1 MCIFKFHQFYT
12 KNTGVERIEGNYNGQ
27 KKSKM
32 ENTDTIDKKKQEIIK
47 LQKQNKKLQR
57 FYNEYKRVCRS
68 EEERIKELNCL
79 NQVAQCVVVECNTD
93 EALGKIVDI
102 VPFGWQHTKDSCA
115 RITFKDKKHLSSGFF
130 ESSVYQSDKI
140 LIDNVIVGKIDVFYR
155 SELAFESKDPF
166 LIEERNLLKGIA
178 SIISFYLEKQ
188 RDDERSKLIQ
198 QQLFHADR
206 LASIGQL
213 AAGVAHELNEP
224 LGNILGLAQLS
235 LKLPTLPDQAKEDL
249 GKIEDCAIY
258 SREIIKKL
266 MEFSRQ
272 SSLSRERINLN
283 EVINNS
289 ITFLE
294 ARCIKDGI
302 KMVKQYAENIIITAD
317 SNQIKQVITNLTI
330 NAAQAMK
337 NGGKLIIST
346 RKDNKNAILSIEDT
360 GTGISSENISKAFMP
375 FFTTKDV
382 GEGTGLGLSVVY
394 GIIQNHNGNIKV
406 SSEPGKGTIFDIL
419 LPLGED

>member
-1 MCIFKFHQFYT
+1 
-12 KNTGVERIEGNYNGQ
+12 
-27 KKSKM
+27 M
-32 ENTDTIDKKKQEIIK
+32 ETMDNRLETQQQLIKK

-57 FYNEYKRVCRS
+57 FYDEYKRVCIN
-68 EEERIKELNCL
+68 EEERLKELNCL
-79 NQVAQCVVVECNTD
+79 YKVAQLVVIESNTD
-93 EALGKIVDI
+93 AALDKIISV
-102 VPFGWQHTKDSCA
+102 VPHGWQYAKKSCA
-115 RITFKDKKHLSSGFF
+115 RITFKENIYLSSDFF
-130 ESSVYQSDKI
+130 ESSIFQSENI
-140 LIDNVIVGKIDVFYR
+140 LLGTEIVGTIEVFYR
-155 SELAFESKDPF
+155 PQLALELKDPF

-178 SIISFYLEKQ
+178 NIISFYLEKQ
-188 RDDERSKLIQ
+188 RDDENSKLIR
-198 QQLFHADR
+198 QQLLHADR

-235 LKLPTLPDQAKEDL
+235 LKLPELPDLAKKDL

-272 SSLSRERINLN
+272 SSLCKEKINLN
-283 EVINNS
+283 ETIDNS

-294 ARCIKDGI
+294 TRCIKNGI
-302 KMVKQYAENIIITAD
+302 TIIKKYTEGIIVTAD
-317 SNQIKQVITNLTI
+317 PNQIKQVITNLTI

-337 NGGKLIIST
+337 NGGRLIIST
-346 RKDNKNAILSIEDT
+346 RKDSKKAILSIEDT
-360 GTGISSENISKAFMP
+360 GIGISGENISKTFMP

-394 GIIQNHNGNIKV
+394 GIIKNHNGDIKV
-406 SSEPGKGTIFDIL
+406 SSEPGKGTIFEIC
-419 LPLGED
+419 LPLEEN

>member
-1 MCIFKFHQFYT
+1 METMGT
-12 KNTGVERIEGNYNGQ
+12 KPEIQQQLIE
-27 KKSKM
+27 
-32 ENTDTIDKKKQEIIK
+32 K

-57 FYNEYKRVCRS
+57 FYDEYKRVCRN

-79 NQVAQCVVVECNTD
+79 YQVAQCVVVENDTD
-93 EALGKIVDI
+93 SALDKIAGI
-102 VPFGWQHTKDSCA
+102 VPFGWQYTKNSCV
-115 RITFKDKKHLSSGFF
+115 RITFKDKRYLSSGFF
-130 ESSVYQSDKI
+130 ESSVSQREKI
-140 LIDNVIVGKIDVFYR
+140 LIETRVVGAIEVFYR
-155 SELAFESKDPF
+155 PELALESKDPF

-178 SIISFYLEKQ
+178 NIISFYLKKQ
-188 RDDERSKLIQ
+188 RDDENSKLIQ
-198 QQLFHADR
+198 QQLLHADR

-235 LKLPTLPDQAKEDL
+235 LKSSELPDQAKKDL
-249 GKIEDCAIY
+249 GKIEECVIY

-272 SSLSRERINLN
+272 SNLRKDTIDFN
-283 EVINNS
+283 EVIDNS

-294 ARCIKDGI
+294 ARCLKNGI
-302 KMVKQYAENIIITAD
+302 RIVKQYTENIIVTAD
-317 SNQIKQVITNLTI
+317 PNQIKQIITNLTI
-330 NAAQAMK
+330 NATQAMK

-346 RKDNKNAILSIEDT
+346 RKDYKNAIFSIEDT
-360 GTGISSENISKAFMP
+360 GIGISGENISKTFLP

-394 GIIQNHNGNIKV
+394 GIIQNHNGDIKV
-406 SSEPGKGTIFDIL
+406 SSEPGKGTIFEVS
-419 LPLGED
+419 LPLKEN